1 MSLSNR
7 LDRMLSSNTA
17 ADLDQFRQMTVQEM
31 GQAKVTFGKTHMG
44 RTFSEVWTEER
55 TWVKWFTK
63 AYQDSQKAEHQKFLI
78 YVDKMVSEHE
88 QTLGLP
94 QMETSRQE
102 IVQPRCKTAPKA
114 KAASRPAQSAPWMET
129 VSDFGTDTWD
139 VMDPESLVEGGTLI
153 SHEEHNQQ
161 NIEDLQQRM
170 MHVEGAL
177 MEILNQVRANNN

>member
-31 GQAKVTFGKTHMG
+31 GQAKVTVGKTHMG

-55 TWVKWFTK
+55 TWAKWFTK
-63 AYQDSQKAEHQKFLI
+63 AYQDSQKVEHQKFLI

-114 KAASRPAQSAPWMET
+114 KAASRPAQVSPWMDT
-129 VSDFGTDTWD
+129 VSDFGTDPWD

-153 SHEEHNQQ
+153 SHEEHNTQ

-177 MEILNQVRANNN
+177 MEILNHVRANNS